1 MIFTMLKNPIMS
13 KIFINFI
20 IDSLKEFIK
29 DVTVDT
35 LVNDNGK
42 LIYG

>member
-1 MIFTMLKNPIMS
+1 MS

-29 DVTVDT
+29 EVTVDT

-42 LIYG
+42 LIYACLMGD